1 MRWHYSINLFSKI
14 GDKGREGQKSQK
26 MGEVIY
32 GRPLR
37 KMAAFLS
44 NIPCI
49 VLTSFQVKMLQNCVY
64 ILHIVQVNSQ
74 RKVFLCSQS
83 LFVSVTFLLG
93 KKWTLPAAYS
103 LEFFH
108 GFFWDFTLVIP
119 LTFEPFSIPHKQSVE
134 LKIASKVHFRQEDVR
149 KPIHV
154 HRF

>member
-1 MRWHYSINLFSKI
+1 MTR
-14 GDKGREGQKSQK
+14 GGEGQNTQK

-64 ILHIVQVNSQ
+64 ILHIVQVNSK
-74 RKVFLCSQS
+74 RKSVFMKSITFCISDV
-83 LFVSVTFLLG
+83 FVG